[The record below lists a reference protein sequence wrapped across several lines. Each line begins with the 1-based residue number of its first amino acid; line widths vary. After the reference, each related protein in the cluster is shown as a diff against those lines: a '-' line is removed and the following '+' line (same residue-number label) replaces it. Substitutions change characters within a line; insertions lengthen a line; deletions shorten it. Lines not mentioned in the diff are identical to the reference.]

1 MSDKLGIGDIFPD
14 LQVDLVNGQEL
25 TVPSGLNSPYKVIL
39 FYRGHWWPYC
49 RRQLDG
55 FSDIQKQLDD
65 IGVQIVAASVDP
77 IDKAQEVSDSLNFP
91 VGFGITKEIADTI
104 GSWWEERRQIIQPSE
119 FIIGEGNKVI
129 ASSYSD
135 GPLGRMDAA
144 DIIKLITF
152 LESKK

>member
-1 MSDKLGIGDIFPD
+1 M
-14 LQVDLVNGQEL
+14 
-25 TVPSGLNSPYKVIL
+25 
-39 FYRGHWWPYC
+39 
-49 RRQLDG
+49 DG

-65 IGVQIVAASVDP
+65 IGVQIVDASVDP
-77 IDKAQEVSDSLNFP
+77 IDKAQEVSDSLNFH

>member
-1 MSDKLGIGDIFPD
+1 M
-14 LQVDLVNGQEL
+14 
-25 TVPSGLNSPYKVIL
+25 
-39 FYRGHWWPYC
+39 
-49 RRQLDG
+49 DG

-104 GSWWEERRQIIQPSE
+104 GSWWEERRQIIQRSE
-119 FIIGEGNKVI
+119 FIFGEGNKVI